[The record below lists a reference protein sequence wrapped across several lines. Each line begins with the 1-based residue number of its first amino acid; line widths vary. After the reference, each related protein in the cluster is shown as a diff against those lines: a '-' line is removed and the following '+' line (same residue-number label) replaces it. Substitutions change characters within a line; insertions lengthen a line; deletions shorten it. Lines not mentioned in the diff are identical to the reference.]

1 MASAVLRKSV
11 TDLTRRKARAVFT
24 VLTLAIAV
32 ASVGIFAIPSLMDK
46 AMQKEVQANRLPD
59 LTLSTKPLAL
69 TAGQLAA
76 LGRLPNV
83 EAADG
88 RSYFQT
94 RAWVGER
101 RVKAIVVGVP
111 DYARQG
117 VDVVSLVSGAAPTG
131 TSVLSDVQNEKQG
144 RFSGKEG
151 STIRVLGVGDRTV
164 TVPVT
169 GVARNLTGDQAAV
182 GMEAIVLYSTP
193 ALIARLGA
201 DPGYSSLEF
210 RLADTSTAAADRTI
224 AAARRYLATN
234 TPFVNF
240 TDLPAVR
247 EPGTYPGKEM
257 FDQLA
262 SLMNVFTV
270 LALLAGLVLISN
282 TMTTLIGEQ
291 RREIGMM
298 KAIGATRKQIRR
310 VYLRTALL
318 LGAAGSVVGVVL
330 GLLVANAVVRFF
342 GSSFFAISPGFEV
355 SVPVVVASV
364 VVGLLAPPLA
374 ALPAI
379 RRGSRISVR
388 EGLEE
393 VPALQGGQA
402 ALDRGLRRLAF
413 LPRTAQIGVRS
424 VTRRGRRSVTTV
436 VQIALAVGTLL
447 AVLALIDSV
456 TKTTNAVWNQSHWA
470 IQLNTVVGTQ
480 FDARADRL
488 IRTTPGVARAQPSLM
503 NTMTYKG
510 KDGLLF
516 AFPEQPL
523 FETPMLEGRMFTA
536 AEAAGG
542 ARVAVIAQN
551 LARTTGTKV
560 GDTVTLQTA
569 AGPQSFWVMGK
580 TSSQWFNGT
589 TFFVPLQTMQELL
602 HRDTVNGYLVATTS
616 GDHGAIDRTATRLED
631 RLAAGGYG
639 VGTEVKYSK
648 QQANVRQ
655 NKTLSTAIGV
665 LGLLIVAISMVG
677 LVNAITM
684 SVLERTREIGVL
696 RCVGARARDIRR
708 VFTAEGITV
717 SLAGWLLGI
726 PVGYA
731 LARMFS
737 WLMLE
742 VVGIDFG
749 FSFPPLNLLIAL
761 VGTVLLA
768 LLIMRIPL
776 RRAVRFKPGEAIR
789 YA

>member
-1 MASAVLRKSV
+1 MASALLKKSL
-11 TDLTRRKARAVFT
+11 TDLTRRKARAVFA

-46 AMQKEVQANRLPD
+46 AMQKEVDANRLPD

-69 TAGQLAA
+69 PPAQLTALR
-76 LGRLPNV
+76 RLPNV
-83 EAADG
+83 KGADG

-94 RAWVGER
+94 RIWIGER
-101 RVKAIVVGVP
+101 RVKAIVVAVP
-111 DYARQG
+111 DYAHQG
-117 VDVVSLVSGAAPTG
+117 VDVVSLVSG
-131 TSVLSDVQNEKQG
+131 TSPVGMGVLSDVQNDKQG

-151 STIRVLGVGDRTV
+151 SAIRIVGVAGRTL

-169 GVARNLTGDQAAV
+169 GVARNLIGSQAAKGLDAV
-182 GMEAIVLYSTP
+182 VLYSRP
-193 ALIARLGA
+193 ALLAKLGA

-210 RLADTSTAAADRTI
+210 RLVDPSKAAAERTAAA
-224 AAARRYLATN
+224 ARSYLAAN
-234 TPFVNF
+234 TAFKGF
-240 TDLPAVR
+240 SDLPDIR
-247 EPGTYPGKEM
+247 EPGTYPGKEL

-262 SLMNVFTV
+262 SLMNVFTL
-270 LALLAGLVLISN
+270 LALAAGLVLIAN

-298 KAIGATRKQIRR
+298 KAIGGTRRQIRR
-310 VYLRTALL
+310 VYLRTAIL
-318 LGAAGSVVGVVL
+318 LGAAGSVLGVVL
-330 GLLVANAVVRFF
+330 GLAIANAVVRFF

-355 SVPVVVASV
+355 SVPVVVASIL
-364 VVGLLAPPLA
+364 VGLVAPPLA

-379 RRGSRISVR
+379 RRGARISVR

-402 ALDRGLRRLAF
+402 ALDRSLRRLAF
-413 LPRTAQIGVRS
+413 LPRTAQIGVRN

-447 AVLALIDSV
+447 AVLSLVDSV
-456 TKTTNAVWNQSHWA
+456 TKTTNAVWNQAHWDVE
-470 IQLNTVVGTQ
+470 LNTVVGTQ
-480 FDARADRL
+480 FDARAARL
-488 IRTTPGVARAQPSLM
+488 IQTTPGVAQAQPSLM
-503 NTMTYKG
+503 NTLKFKG
-510 KDGLLF
+510 KDGWLF
-516 AFPEQPL
+516 AFPRQPM
-523 FETPMLEGRMFTA
+523 FDTPITEGRMFTA
-536 AEAAGG
+536 ADAASR
-542 ARVAVIAQN
+542 ARVAVIAGN
-551 LARTTGTKV
+551 FARATGTRV

-569 AGPQSFWVMGK
+569 AGPAAFRVIGK
-580 TSSQWFNGT
+580 TSSQWYNGT
-589 TFFVPLQTMQELL
+589 GFFVPLQTVQQIL
-602 HRDTVNGYLVATTS
+602 HRDTVNGFLVRTTS
-616 GDHGAIDRTATRLED
+616 RDHGAIDRTTTRLED
-631 RLAAGGYG
+631 RLGAAGYG
-639 VGTEVKYSK
+639 VGTQVKYSA
-648 QQANVRQ
+648 QRANVSQ
-655 NKTLSTAIGV
+655 NKVLSTAIGV

-696 RCVGARARDIRR
+696 RCIGARARDIRR
-708 VFTAEGITV
+708 IFGAEGIAV

-731 LARMFS
+731 LARLFS

-742 VVGIDFG
+742 VVKIDFG

-761 VGTVLLA
+761 VGTVLIA